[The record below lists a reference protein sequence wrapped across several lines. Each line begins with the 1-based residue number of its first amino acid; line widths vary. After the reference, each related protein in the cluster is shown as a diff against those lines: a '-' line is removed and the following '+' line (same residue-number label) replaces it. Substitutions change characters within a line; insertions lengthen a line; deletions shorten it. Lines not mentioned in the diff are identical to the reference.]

1 MTVHTIHFMRSI
13 NPDTLS
19 GLQNVT
25 LSALQ
30 NGATELR
37 IYISSDGGTNDQGFA
52 IYHFL
57 RSLPVPITMHCIGIV
72 ESMALIVYL
81 AAESRLIV
89 PHGKVK
95 IHPMHWGFPA
105 GAVDHD
111 RLSEYVDSLDFDAK
125 RYAEIFDERTSHA
138 SGRIDV
144 RAHLAGKAKLLD
156 AGAAC
161 EAGIATGVEE
171 AKVAATATRWW
182 V

>member
-19 GLQNVT
+19 WLQNVT
-25 LSALQ
+25 LSALEK
-30 NGATELR
+30 GAAELW
-37 IYISSDGGTNDQGFA
+37 IHISSDGGTNDQGFA
-52 IYHFL
+52 IYYFL

-72 ESMALIVYL
+72 ESMAVIMYL
-81 AAESRLIV
+81 AGESRLIV

-95 IHPMHWGFPA
+95 IHPMHWEFP
-105 GAVDHD
+105 GGTVDHD

-125 RYAEIFDERTSHA
+125 RYAEIFDERTSSA
-138 SGRIDV
+138 SGRIGV

-156 AGAAC
+156 ADGAL
-161 EAGIATGVEE
+161 EAGIATSVVE
-171 AKVAATATRWW
+171 AKIPATATRWW